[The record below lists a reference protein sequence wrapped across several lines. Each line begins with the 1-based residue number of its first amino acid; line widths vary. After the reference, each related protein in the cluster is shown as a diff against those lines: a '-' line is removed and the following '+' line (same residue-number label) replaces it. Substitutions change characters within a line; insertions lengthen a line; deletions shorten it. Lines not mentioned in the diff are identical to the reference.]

1 MGSHPRPLPPHCRAV
16 FKNAGSRGMG
26 GEGVVAQAAR
36 PCVAPDFPGLNR
48 LYCFLAGE
56 EAGSG

>member
-1 MGSHPRPLPPHCRAV
+1 MPAPSGSLESGVQESGFQRDGRRGGRA
-16 FKNAGSRGMG
+16 AP
-26 GEGVVAQAAR
+26 AAC
-36 PCVAPDFPGLNR
+36 PCVAPHFPGLNR